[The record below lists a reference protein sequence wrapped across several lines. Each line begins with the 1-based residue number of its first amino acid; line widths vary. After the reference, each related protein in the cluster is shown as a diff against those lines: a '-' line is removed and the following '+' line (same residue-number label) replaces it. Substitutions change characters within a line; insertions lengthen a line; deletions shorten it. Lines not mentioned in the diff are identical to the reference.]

1 MINITKRGWQHIL
14 KHHTATQSPTRSN
27 KSKFNA
33 SEDLVKLIN
42 QASQLAPTRIRRQHV
57 VRSFDAKHTVGID
70 RHSKKQ
76 TSIVTVIT
84 KLNGELVNMFP
95 GLP

>member
-33 SEDLVKLIN
+33 GEDLVKLIN
-42 QASQLAPTRIRRQHV
+42 QASQHDPTKTRRQHI
-57 VRSFDAKHTVGID
+57 VRSFDAGHTVGTD

-84 KLNGELVNMFP
+84 RLNGDLVNMFP